1 MESKFY
7 PEVTDPSITTIN
19 FDFGGIYTVSTCTVN
34 VNGRMLLIGGSTP
47 NTVQSRSMYEI
58 SNCGFSKMKVE
69 LPFSFR
75 YENRLIGTVLDTR
88 ST

>member
-1 MESKFY
+1 
-7 PEVTDPSITTIN
+7 
-19 FDFGGIYTVSTCTVN
+19 
-34 VNGRMLLIGGSTP
+34 MLLIGGSTP

-58 SNCGFSKMKVE
+58 SNCGFNKMKVE

-75 YENRLIGTVLDTR
+75 YENRLIGTVLDTG